1 MDKESLS
8 VSSVDVIWPEG
19 YFDLVARFPA
29 GLLIILLMLLAPW
42 PSEVRQA
49 AGLLFAKDASIAAQV
64 FAVAITIMAAWML
77 GFAASSLGVVMQ
89 WNITRRAWKDSF
101 DKYTSSGLAAVLAT
115 GQPGLPMLFADEP
128 KGDGVLHEWL
138 KLHVPGKDRFL
149 VKKAAEARLPCA
161 VGAACLITILVHLLV
176 LAINAMGWLRP
187 PAPTI
192 VPGPGPSGS
201 WIAIA
206 LALACGLLAWRVARR
221 EVTGKLNRQFEMFL
235 AWVSHTARSA
245 VPVTS
250 TAVAVPA
257 SARPSTP

>member
-42 PSEVRQA
+42 PHEVRQA

-89 WNITRRAWKDSF
+89 WSITRRAWKDAF
-101 DKYTSSGLAAVLAT
+101 EKYASSGLGAVLAT
-115 GQPGLPMLFADEP
+115 KQPGLPMLFADEP

-161 VGAACLITILVHLLV
+161 VGAACLIVIVVHLLV
-176 LAINAMGWLRP
+176 LAINAIGWLRP

-206 LALACGLLAWRVARR
+206 FSLLCGLLAWRVARR
-221 EVTGKLNRQFEMFL
+221 EVGGKLNRQFEMFL
-235 AWVSHTARSA
+235 AWVAHTARPV
-245 VPVTS
+245 VPP
-250 TAVAVPA
+250 APVPA
-257 SARPSTP
+257 PATAQAPVP